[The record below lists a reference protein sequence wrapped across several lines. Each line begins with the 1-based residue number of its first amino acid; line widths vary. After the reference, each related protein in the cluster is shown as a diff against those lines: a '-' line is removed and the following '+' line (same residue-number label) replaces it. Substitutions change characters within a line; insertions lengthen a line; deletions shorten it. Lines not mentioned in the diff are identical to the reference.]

1 MSKENPPMR
10 KNLLPLALALVL
22 VLAGC
27 GGAVAPA
34 DDAGTTIVATTY
46 PVYCFTSEV
55 VRDVPDV
62 TVRLMID
69 QPVSCLHDYTL
80 SVSDMKALDGADV
93 LVLSGAGLED
103 SMQSAL
109 DAVADTPRIDCSAG
123 VALLHSAEEHD
134 HDGHEGHS
142 DAESVD
148 PHIWLDP
155 ARAAQMVRNVADG
168 LAALDPDHAD
178 TYRANADA
186 AEATLAARYDALR
199 AQLDG
204 IGCRELITFHDG
216 FQYFAAAF
224 DLTILRAIEEEAG
237 SEASA
242 KEATEIC
249 ALVREHRLPA
259 LFTEVNGATAT
270 AEMLARETGVAVR
283 ALDLG
288 MSGPTEGAGLS
299 CYLDVLARDVAA
311 IREANA

>member
-1 MSKENPPMR
+1 MR
-10 KNLLPLALALVL
+10 KKLLPLALALL

-27 GGAVAPA
+27 GSDAAPA
-34 DDAGTTIVATTY
+34 DAGVTVVATTY

-55 VRDVPDV
+55 VRDVPGV

-80 SVSDMKALDGADV
+80 SVNDMKALDEADV

-123 VALLHSAEEHD
+123 VALLHSAGAHD
-134 HDGHEGHS
+134 HDDHESHG
-142 DAESVD
+142 DGEALD

-155 ARAAQMVRNVADG
+155 ARAAQMIGNAAEG

-178 TYRANADA
+178 AYRANADA
-186 AEATLAARYDALR
+186 AVATLSAQYAALR

-204 IGCRELITFHDG
+204 LSCRELITFHDG
-216 FQYFAAAF
+216 FQYFADAF

-242 KEATEIC
+242 KEAAEIC

-270 AEMLARETGVAVR
+270 AEMLARETGVAVH

-288 MSGPTEGAGLS
+288 MSGPTERAGLS
-299 CYLDVLARDVAA
+299 CYLDVLARDVAV
-311 IREANA
+311 IQEANA

>member
-1 MSKENPPMR
+1 MR
-10 KNLLPLALALVL
+10 KRLLPLALALL

-27 GGAVAPA
+27 GSGAAPA
-34 DDAGTTIVATTY
+34 ETGTTVVATTY

-80 SVSDMKALDGADV
+80 SVSDMKALDAADV

-142 DAESVD
+142 DAEALD

-186 AEATLAARYDALR
+186 AVAAIDARYAELR

-242 KEATEIC
+242 KEAAEIC
-249 ALVREHRLPA
+249 ALVRDHRLPA

-270 AEMLARETGVAVR
+270 AEMLARETGVAVH

-299 CYLDVLARDVAA
+299 CYLDVLARDVAT

>member
-1 MSKENPPMR
+1 MR
-10 KNLLPLALALVL
+10 KKLLPLALALL
-22 VLAGC
+22 VFAGC
-27 GGAVAPA
+27 GSGAAPA
-34 DDAGTTIVATTY
+34 DAGTTVVATTY

-55 VRDVPDV
+55 VRGVPDV

-80 SVSDMKALDGADV
+80 SVSDMKVLDTANV

-142 DAESVD
+142 DGEALD

-186 AEATLAARYDALR
+186 AAAAIDARYADLR

-242 KEATEIC
+242 KEAAEIC
-249 ALVREHRLPA
+249 TLVRDHRLPA

-270 AEMLARETGVAVR
+270 AEMLARETGVAVH

-288 MSGPTEGAGLS
+288 MSGPTEGAGLD
-299 CYLDVLARDVAA
+299 CYHDVLARDVAT

>member
-1 MSKENPPMR
+1 MKKR
-10 KNLLPLALALVL
+10 LLLPVLALVL
-22 VLAGC
+22 ALAGC
-27 GGAVAPA
+27 GGETGPAPA
-34 DDAGTTIVATTY
+34 ETGTTVVATTY
-46 PVYCFTSEV
+46 PVYCFTCEV

-93 LVLSGAGLED
+93 LVLNGAGLED

-142 DAESVD
+142 DDEAVD

-155 ARAAQMVRNVADG
+155 ARAALMVRNVAEG
-168 LAALDPDHAD
+168 LADLDPDHAD

-186 AEATLAARYDALR
+186 AEATLAAQYDALY

-242 KEATEIC
+242 QEAAEIC
-249 ALVREHRLPA
+249 DLVREHRLPA

-270 AEMLARETGVAVR
+270 AEMLARETGVAVH

-288 MSGPTEGAGLS
+288 MSGPTEGAGLDR
-299 CYLDVLARDVAA
+299 YLDVLARDVAA